1 MRILLLLQ
9 RGRLSWHAPSWW
21 CVCVVAA
28 VVVAGVTYLS
38 TGSSPQFPVVYAPTT
53 PRTNP
58 RDRSPENVV
67 SVRPYSLFDTLLT
80 PDVFFLC
87 VYCRVD
93 RAWFAIRVYYSA
105 RHPLSLCRYFRCV
118 LYAYGRSAGL
128 ILVFSLFSLSLSD
141 YIRSRV
147 VLSSECSPPPHRV
160 SPAAQA
166 FADFIARYPELL
178 DMHLGD
184 QAFHVPCLWGALERD
199 AGVATEPGVAHPR
212 RPAVDWF
219 GVSYRSAFRCCN
231 DRDPDVRTGCHWVD
245 SNVCSPKDIAT
256 TTCVTVGC
264 SEQNPK
270 FMHEGCKKPGSN
282 DVCCRASPNSRVG
295 SKFWVFDDCSV
306 PCIPAAQRCNTN
318 LECCSKVCLQLD
330 SKWNNAKICAKWK
343 QQRQQ
348 GPFVDSI
355 LEQTRV
361 HKPSICISMKRS
373 CYASVS
379 KYRIYEGIYCLF
391 LTCWNRI

>member
-1 MRILLLLQ
+1 MSIFPLRVICLWSQ
-9 RGRLSWHAPSWW
+9 RRTDSCLFF
-21 CVCVVAA
+21 V
-28 VVVAGVTYLS
+28 
-38 TGSSPQFPVVYAPTT
+38 FP
-53 PRTNP
+53 
-58 RDRSPENVV
+58 
-67 SVRPYSLFDTLLT
+67 F
-80 PDVFFLC
+80 
-87 VYCRVD
+87 
-93 RAWFAIRVYYSA
+93 
-105 RHPLSLCRYFRCV
+105 
-118 LYAYGRSAGL
+118 
-128 ILVFSLFSLSLSD
+128 SLSD

-184 QAFHVPCLWGALERD
+184 QAFHVPGLWGALERD
-199 AGVATEPGVAHPR
+199 AGVATEPGVAPPR

-343 QQRQQ
+343 QRRRQ

-391 LTCWNRI
+391 LTCLNINLWFDTAILLLFIIYYACCKLSPTQQTKKAEGSQDFVLIRYTNSKSS